1 MPDVVAAE
9 EAAENLRQYEL
20 YDFQRHE
27 AMERNRLRRLLPVL
41 EVAAH
46 RATQALTGLL
56 RTPTKVEIGA
66 LNQERWETYAASLP
80 DPTYLA
86 VGAIS
91 PLGGRV
97 SLHIPSSLVQALV
110 ELRLGGS
117 VSSVALE
124 RQISDIDM
132 RLVAEVAETLLA
144 EVFKAVSVIVPLAKG
159 PLQASSSPSLV
170 QMSDSSEVYL
180 LIGLKF
186 TFEDKVVFDA
196 TAGLP
201 LQVPLTLV
209 DALERI
215 DRPDIRGEGA
225 QDTAVLE
232 RLLEAPL
239 AVSVSFREVVLSAD
253 EILSLSIGDS
263 ISLQQ
268 PEAATL
274 CLNVEGI
281 HFCDVVPTTS
291 GKHLACM
298 VVETKTKESK

>member
-9 EAAENLRQYEL
+9 DAAENLRQYEL

-46 RATQALTGLL
+46 RVTQALTGLL
-56 RTPTKVEIGA
+56 RTSAKVEIGA
-66 LNQERWETYAASLP
+66 LTQERWETYATTLP

-91 PLGGRV
+91 PIGGRV
-97 SLHIPSSLVQALV
+97 SLHFPSSLVQALV
-110 ELRLGGS
+110 ELRLGGGVTS
-117 VSSVALE
+117 VPRE
-124 RQISDIDM
+124 RQLSDIEI

-144 EVFKAVSVIVPLAKG
+144 EAFKAVSVIVPLAKG
-159 PLQASSSPSLV
+159 PLHATSSPSLV
-170 QMSDSSEVYL
+170 QMSDPSEVYL

-186 TFEDKVVFDA
+186 TFEDKVGFDA

-201 LQVPLTLV
+201 LLVPLTLV

-215 DRPDIRGEGA
+215 DRPDVRDEGA
-225 QDTAVLE
+225 QDAALRE
-232 RLLEAPL
+232 RLLDAPVE
-239 AVSVSFREVVLSAD
+239 VSVSFREVVLSAE

-274 CLNVEGI
+274 CLKVEGI
-281 HFCDVVPTTS
+281 PFCDVVPTTS

-298 VVETKTKESK
+298 VVETKPKESK